1 MSASKS
7 TFSIGFIFIV
17 VSFLTPVQA
26 EEPKQQAHEHQGKL
40 VPYLAEP
47 PTIELTDEEIILLE
61 SGQALFKK
69 LKLDDAQR
77 GIAVFR
83 VNADAETIWS
93 VIKDFRSYPKWI
105 EDIESIDVYGRQAGL
120 LYVKFTAGGLF
131 GSNTVWY
138 AIHDY
143 PVDDRDWGTWRLDY
157 DYRSDLDDSVGFWRV
172 LPVEGKP
179 NVSDVIYSAD
189 LRLKGFFTSLF
200 ETSLIDS
207 SLKDATQWVK
217 VQAETKTE

>member
-1 MSASKS
+1 MPDRKN
-7 TFSIGFIFIV
+7 TFSIGFILVIV
-17 VSFLTPVQA
+17 SCLTPVQA
-26 EEPKQQAHEHQGKL
+26 EESKQQAHEHHGKL
-40 VPYLAEP
+40 VHYLAEP
-47 PTIELTDEEIILLE
+47 PSVDLNEEEIALLD

-83 VNADAETIWS
+83 VNADADTVWS
-93 VIKDFRSYPKWI
+93 VIKDFRSYPQWI
-105 EDIESIDVYGRQAGL
+105 EDIESINVYGQRDGL
-120 LYVKFTAGGLF
+120 LYVKFTADGLF

-143 PVDDRDWGTWRLDY
+143 PVNDRDWGTWRLDY

-172 LPVEGKP
+172 LSVDGKP

-189 LRLKGFFTSLF
+189 LRLKGFFVSLF
-200 ETSLIDS
+200 EASLIDS

-217 VQAETKTE
+217 VQAEAKAK